1 MYWAPNSDGTH
12 WYPIQKR
19 DTPERNFCVYKHI
32 REYQWYISTKYMGAL
47 TEQHIGPYKHSDDA
61 MRAAEML
68 HEQGEI

>member
-1 MYWAPNSDGTH
+1 
-12 WYPIQKR
+12 
-19 DTPERNFCVYKHI
+19 
-32 REYQWYISTKYMGAL
+32 MGAL